1 MGGLDPGDESC
12 EPNEAIFRGLSL
24 ILCCRVTPQ
33 PGLCDLRKARYCS
46 FYLLECVLSRAKV
59 SSVLFTVN
67 SQVCKKQSK
76 TKMLR
81 YVNVSGPPALV
92 CLPPY
97 VWGKQERMWCHK
109 EATGVR
115 LDGCSEPA
123 VSLGVL

>member
-33 PGLCDLRKARYCS
+33 PDLCDLRKARYYS

-76 TKMLR
+76 TIMLR
-81 YVNVSGPPALV
+81 YVNVNGGVHQLWSVFLRMFGENKRECGVTRKP
-92 CLPPY
+92 
-97 VWGKQERMWCHK
+97 QE
-109 EATGVR
+109 
-115 LDGCSEPA
+115 
-123 VSLGVL
+123 